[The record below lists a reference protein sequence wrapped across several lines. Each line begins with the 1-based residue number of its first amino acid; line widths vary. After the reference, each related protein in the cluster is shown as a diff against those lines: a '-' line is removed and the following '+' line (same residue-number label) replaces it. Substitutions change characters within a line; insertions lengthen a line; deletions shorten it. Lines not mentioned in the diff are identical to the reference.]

1 MFLVIKAFHH
11 ICQFVESFSLNTS
24 HDLKSIGTKP
34 QSVRCILTILDIYTA
49 LINGASWVG
58 VCGVFCILMNKERD
72 HGQGLLPVMKQQIKN
87 STKGVCTV
95 SVPLFQR
102 VMHVMS

>member
-34 QSVRCILTILDIYTA
+34 QSVRCIVIILDVSTV
-49 LINGASWVG
+49 LINGW
-58 VCGVFCILMNKERD
+58 VCGC
-72 HGQGLLPVMKQQIKN
+72 
-87 STKGVCTV
+87 VCV
-95 SVPLFQR
+95 CVEFSAF
-102 VMHVMS
+102 